1 MLKMLSRPC
10 IFHAPVCRL
19 HPSAPASGRPSPH
32 CQVVDGRTLLRDVSF
47 YLPPGAILGVVGP
60 NGTGKTTLFKI
71 LSRQLEPDAGTLIVG
86 DTVKL
91 GYVQQTRESLDA
103 KNTIFDEIAQGSE
116 YIPIG
121 THEQVRC

>member
-1 MLKMLSRPC
+1 
-10 IFHAPVCRL
+10 
-19 HPSAPASGRPSPH
+19 
-32 CQVVDGRTLLRDVSF
+32 VVDGRTLLRDVSF